1 MRLIEEKEKEEDDDG
16 FTEGNGLIAEADD
29 DGFTEGNGL
38 RVDSWLN
45 LKTLLLG
52 IDHHKNSILIL

>member
-1 MRLIEEKEKEEDDDG
+1 MRLIEEKEKEE
-16 FTEGNGLIAEADD
+16 DD